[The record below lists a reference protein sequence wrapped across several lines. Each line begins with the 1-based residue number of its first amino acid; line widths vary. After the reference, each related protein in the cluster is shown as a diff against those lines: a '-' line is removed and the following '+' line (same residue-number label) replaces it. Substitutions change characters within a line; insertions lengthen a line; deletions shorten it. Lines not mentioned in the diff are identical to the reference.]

1 MTLGALAALNER
13 GKRIPEDIGV
23 VGFDEMQWASLNAI
37 SLTTVAQPIY
47 EIGSTAALRL
57 FQRLQNPAAFTR
69 QEIVLAPTL
78 RVRDSSRP
86 RLDVLAN
93 QASV

>member
-1 MTLGALAALNER
+1 
-13 GKRIPEDIGV
+13 

-57 FQRLQNPAAFTR
+57 FQRLQNPTAFTR

-86 RLDVLAN
+86 RPDVLAH
-93 QASV
+93 QAPV